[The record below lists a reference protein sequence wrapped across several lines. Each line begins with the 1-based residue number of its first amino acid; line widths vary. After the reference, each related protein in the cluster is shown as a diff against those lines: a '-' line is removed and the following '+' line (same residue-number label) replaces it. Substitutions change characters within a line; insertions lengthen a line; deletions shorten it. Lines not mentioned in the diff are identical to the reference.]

1 MADKK
6 QNLVEEALL
15 QMKNLEQAVTEN
27 AKGIL
32 ASTMKEE
39 ISELVK
45 ESLSEEEVENEVSV
59 EAMESEEQ
67 KEGEK
72 MEKSV
77 KHETKEQDEL
87 DIEDDMEIED
97 EDDMEDESEEDE
109 DEIEID
115 SDEMLMMDLP
125 GDDLEVDDE
134 EEILLP
140 LDLTG
145 ASDEEILK
153 VFKAMG
159 EEDGIVVTQDG
170 DEITLKDEEADVE
183 YQIQMEEFG
192 GKKGDDS
199 KSHKDYEE
207 SNEEYGG
214 KKGDDSKSHKD
225 YEESNEEY
233 GGKKGDDSKSHKD
246 YEEAK
251 EGYGG
256 KKGDDSKSH
265 KDYESNEGDEVVY
278 EIEIGEDDGNY
289 YGDSAEDDY
298 SQIEKLKKDAH
309 YDAERHHKDEH
320 YEEYGGKKGDDSKSH
335 KDYEESKEEY
345 GGKKGDDSK
354 SHKDY
359 ESNEEFGGK
368 KGDDSKSHKDYEEAK
383 EGMIRS
389 HAAGQKASS
398 DKTKGLKRPSPIPNK
413 ARYNE
418 SLEKEVR
425 QLREKNGEYRK
436 ALNIFKEKLNEVA
449 VFNSNLAY
457 ATRLFTEHSTT
468 KQEKINILRRFD
480 SADTIKESK
489 GLYKIVKED
498 LESKGNSS
506 VVTESVSAKVQKSP
520 SKGSATNLIESKTY
534 ENPQFMRMKDL
545 MGKLQK

>member
-15 QMKNLEQAVTEN
+15 QMKNLEEAVTEN

-45 ESLSEEEVENEVSV
+45 ESLSEEEIEDEVSV
-59 EAMESEEQ
+59 EAME
-67 KEGEK
+67 GEK
-72 MEKSV
+72 MEEGEEMEESM
-77 KHETKEQDEL
+77 KHETKEQEEL
-87 DIEDDMEIED
+87 DIEDDMEVED
-97 EDDMEDESEEDE
+97 EDDMEDDSDEDE
-109 DEIEID
+109 DDIEID

-170 DEITLKDEEADVE
+170 DEIHLKDEEADVE

-246 YEEAK
+246 YET
-251 EGYGG
+251 
-256 KKGDDSKSH
+256 
-265 KDYESNEGDEVVY
+265 NEGDEVVY

-289 YGDSAEDDY
+289 FGDAAEDDY

-335 KDYEESKEEY
+335 KDYEETNE
-345 GGKKGDDSK
+345 GGAKKGDQSK
-354 SHKDY
+354 TRSDYKNFKDTDPNYHGKDGESH
-359 ESNEEFGGK
+359 
-368 KGDDSKSHKDYEEAK
+368 GDQGDHEADYEEAK

-389 HAAGQKASS
+389 HAVGSKASS
-398 DKTKGLKRPSPIPNK
+398 EKSKGLPKPHSIPNK

-425 QLREKNGEYRK
+425 QLREKNEEYRK

-489 GLYKIVKED
+489 GLYKIVKEN
-498 LESKGNSS
+498 LESKENSS
-506 VVTESVSAKVQKSP
+506 VVTESVQSKVSKTP
-520 SKGSATNLIESKTY
+520 TKGSSNNLIESKTY
-534 ENPQFMRMKDL
+534 ENPQFLRMRDL
-545 MGKLQK
+545 MSKIK

>member
-1 MADKK
+1 MAQKK

-15 QMKNLEQAVTEN
+15 QMENLKEAVTEN

-45 ESLSEEEVENEVSV
+45 ESLNEEEIEDEVSV
-59 EAMESEEQ
+59 EAME
-67 KEGEK
+67 GEK
-72 MEKSV
+72 MEEGDDMEKSV

-87 DIEDDMEIED
+87 DIEDDMELDVDMDIEDESDED
-97 EDDMEDESEEDE
+97 EDDME
-109 DEIEID
+109 ID
-115 SDEMLMMDLP
+115 TDDMLMMDLP
-125 GDDLEVDDE
+125 GDELEVDDE

-170 DEITLKDEEADVE
+170 DEITLKDDEADVE

-246 YEEAK
+246 YEE
-251 EGYGG
+251 
-256 KKGDDSKSH
+256 
-265 KDYESNEGDEVVY
+265 SNEGDEVVY
-278 EIEIGEDDGNY
+278 EIELGEDDGNY
-289 YGDSAEDDY
+289 YGDAAEDDY
-298 SQIEKLKKDAH
+298 SQIEKLEKDAH
-309 YDAERHHKDEH
+309 HDAEEHHKE
-320 YEEYGGKKGDDSKSH
+320 
-335 KDYEESKEEY
+335 
-345 GGKKGDDSK
+345 
-354 SHKDY
+354 
-359 ESNEEFGGK
+359 ESNEDWGSKKHEYKREKVDGVEKKAGDKGG
-368 KGDDSKSHKDYEEAK
+368 HYKDYEEAK
-383 EGMIRS
+383 EGMVRS

-398 DKTKGLKRPSPIPNK
+398 DKSKGLPKPHSIPNR

-418 SLEKEVR
+418 SLEKEVK
-425 QLREKNGEYRK
+425 QLREKNEEYRK

-480 SADTIKESK
+480 SAETIKESK
-489 GLYKIVKED
+489 SLYKTVKED
-498 LESKGNSS
+498 LDSKGSS
-506 VVTESVSAKVQKSP
+506 AVVTESVASKVQKSP